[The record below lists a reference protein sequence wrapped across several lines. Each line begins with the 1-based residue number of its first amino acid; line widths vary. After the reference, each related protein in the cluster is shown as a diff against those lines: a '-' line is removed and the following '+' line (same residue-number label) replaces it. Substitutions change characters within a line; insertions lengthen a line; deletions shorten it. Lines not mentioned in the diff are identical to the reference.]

1 MPHSSHRRRLSFSAA
16 ALLAAALCCAPS
28 ARAQRIQFP
37 SAAPGGAPGAPP
49 STYAQPY
56 AQPTYP
62 QPTYPQPTY
71 GAPPSA
77 PAPSGGSWAPYGT
90 SAGSV
95 PNTLTQA
102 APPASSW
109 DPYAPGHL
117 QPPTITS
124 PVAPPA
130 GATPYGYPAPGT
142 PGYGAPPGYPG
153 GPVPYGAAP
162 LGAAPNAIWPTS
174 QYKPIRFINELR
186 LDETFLAGSGG
197 TEFQI
202 NDVAT
207 SASFAF
213 PFFSNPA
220 PLLITPGFT
229 FHFWQGPGSGDYP
242 GTPPPDLPPRAYD
255 AYLEASWKPVVT
267 PWLTGDLAA
276 SFGVYSDF
284 TDLISQSYRARGRG
298 VAYIQVLPAWQGVI
312 GVWYLNRN
320 DIKLLPVMGAVWT
333 PGPNFKVEAVFPYP
347 KATMRLTRYGNTD
360 WFVYVRA
367 EYGGGAWTVER
378 ENGDINPVD
387 YNDYRAALGL
397 EFVSFTRLK
406 GALEV
411 GYAWNREILYFDST
425 TPDIGVKDTIMFRG
439 YVTY

>member
-1 MPHSSHRRRLSFSAA
+1 MFVPRLRRRFLQAAILS
-16 ALLAAALCCAPS
+16 LLASAIAPVIKAQ
-28 ARAQRIQFP
+28 ARVQFP
-37 SAAPGGAPGAPP
+37 SAASAGAPGAPP
-49 STYAQPY
+49 PTYAPP
-56 AQPTYP
+56 AA
-62 QPTYPQPTY
+62 PTY
-71 GAPPSA
+71 GAPPAAAA
-77 PAPSGGSWAPYGT
+77 PPANAGSWAPYGSST
-90 SAGSV
+90 GSV

-102 APPASSW
+102 APPPTSW
-109 DPYAPGHL
+109 DPYAPGNM
-117 QPPTITS
+117 QPATITS
-124 PVAPPA
+124 PAAPPA
-130 GATPYGYPAPGT
+130 GAMPYGYQAPVT
-142 PGYGAPPGYPG
+142 PGFVPPPG

-207 SASFAF
+207 SASLAF

-229 FHFWQGPGSGDYP
+229 FHFWQGPGSGDFP
-242 GTPPPDLPPRAYD
+242 GMPPPDLPPRAYD
-255 AYLEASWKPVVT
+255 AFLEASWKPVVT

-284 TDLISQSYRARGRG
+284 TDLISQSYRIRGRG
-298 VAYIQVLPAWQGVI
+298 VAYITVLPAWQAVF

-360 WFVYVRA
+360 WFAYVRA

-378 ENGDINPVD
+378 VGGDINPVD

-397 EFVSFTRLK
+397 EFVSFTRFK

-411 GYAWNREILYFDST
+411 GYAWNREIQYFDST
-425 TPDIGVKDTIMFRG
+425 TPDIEVKDTIMFRG
-439 YVTY
+439 FITY